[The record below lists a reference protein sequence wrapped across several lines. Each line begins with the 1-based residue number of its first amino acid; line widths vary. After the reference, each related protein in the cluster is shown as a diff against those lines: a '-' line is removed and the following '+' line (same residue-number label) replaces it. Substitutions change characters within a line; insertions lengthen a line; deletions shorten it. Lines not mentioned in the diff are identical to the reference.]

1 MDIFRNILIGC
12 VAVILSAAVVCGGVY
27 VVYNGP
33 ALLSQSKLYTEKEL
47 DNAYSNGYI
56 DGRDGY
62 PELVKQVDDL
72 LTENAAMQIQIDE
85 LEADIEQ
92 KQSDL
97 DETVRALLDSE
108 LSAESKQQ
116 LIDELNENIY
126 ELSQYVNELNDMI
139 IALQNE
145 NYFLRQQVAVL
156 EEQKASLLQ
165 TVYAYEQLIES
176 LQDEII
182 SQRFVVTFMF
192 DDTVYSLVLVPVDGV
207 ITILNPD
214 ENDEFVYDREYTIF
228 LGWSLEQDGELIDLT
243 TFTPTMDTVIYAKL
257 IRKYRV
263 TFVYEQEVYTER
275 IVLKGNTV
283 PTAAAGT
290 ILPPEDL
297 VTVVS
302 PNNTDRKIF
311 FGWSLNGVDI
321 INPAIHQIG
330 EHTTYFSVVETR
342 YNVRFVIPTKTTL
355 QSTYNGPTATLT
367 APTPPVYDGYTFN
380 GWYLN
385 GVKVTNF
392 TNYNVISD
400 LIFYAKYTSNTQTV
414 SGFPLTIHDDT
425 LTVSGLEYSLSNY
438 LPTANYGSIT
448 ISITVYDKYDNKS
461 YNHTLTLNS
470 TVITKQYSS
479 YNEFGYFTYYFYN
492 IEFLYVAG
500 LGSYSNFKLKLSSYT
515 SPNTNGLGHYEN
527 YDQLTV
533 TINSIRFVYPD
544 TIKP

>member
-1 MDIFRNILIGC
+1 MNIFRNILIGC
-12 VAVILSAAVVCGGVY
+12 VAVILSAAVVCGSVY

-33 ALLSQSKLYTEKEL
+33 ALLSQSKLYIKQNL
-47 DNAYSNGYI
+47 DDAYSNGYI

-72 LTENAAMQIQIDE
+72 LTEKAAMQIQIDE
-85 LEADIEQ
+85 LQTDIEQ
-92 KQSDL
+92 KQGEL
-97 DETVRALLDSE
+97 DETVQALLDSE

-145 NYFLRQQVAVL
+145 NYLLRQQVAIL
-156 EEQKASLLQ
+156 EEQKTNLLQ

-192 DDTVYSLVLVPVDGV
+192 DDTIYSLVLVPVDGI

-214 ENDEFVYDREYTIF
+214 ENDEFVYDKEYTIF

-243 TFTPTMDTVIYAKL
+243 TFTPTADTVIYAKL
-257 IRKYRV
+257 IRKYKV
-263 TFVYEQEVYTER
+263 TFVYENELYTDR

-283 PTAAAGT
+283 STVAAGT

-297 VTVVS
+297 VTVVN
-302 PNNTDRKIF
+302 PADTNRKIF

-321 INPAIHQIG
+321 INPATHQIG
-330 EHTTYFSVVETR
+330 EHTTYFAVVETR
-342 YNVRFVIPTKTTL
+342 YKVLFDIPHKTIL
-355 QSTYNGPTATLT
+355 QSTYNGPTAPLT
-367 APTPPVYDGYTFN
+367 VPTPPVYDGYTFD

-400 LIFYAKYTSNTQTV
+400 LIFYAKYIPIIQTAA
-414 SGFPLTIHDDT
+414 GFPLTLNRSDYD
-425 LTVSGLEYSLSNY
+425 SNGFFSLSNY
-438 LPTANYGSIT
+438 FPYFSLSYYGNINISLSVYSSIT
-448 ISITVYDKYDNKS
+448 NQT

-470 TVITKQYSS
+470 TTIKKQYYSYYEVYFSS
-479 YNEFGYFTYYFYN
+479 FVYYFYS
-492 IEFLYVAG
+492 IEFLFYDFRLRFVP
-500 LGSYSNFKLKLSSYT
+500 FSSDSAFGMSGNVNHT
-515 SPNTNGLGHYEN
+515 GITL
-527 YDQLTV
+527 

-544 TIKP
+544 TIKR